1 VDAMVTWIIADDQ
14 VHCVASTLLST
25 NKVCKALRVVDSPQF
40 RAMII
45 AANPSI
51 TDKQIPHR
59 TNISKRVLKR
69 FKADRVGLREKLKV
83 IYPSISSSS

>member
-1 VDAMVTWIIADDQ
+1 
-14 VHCVASTLLST
+14 
-25 NKVCKALRVVDSPQF
+25 
-40 RAMII
+40 MII
-45 AANPSI
+45 TANPSI

-59 TNISKRVLKR
+59 TNISKRILKR